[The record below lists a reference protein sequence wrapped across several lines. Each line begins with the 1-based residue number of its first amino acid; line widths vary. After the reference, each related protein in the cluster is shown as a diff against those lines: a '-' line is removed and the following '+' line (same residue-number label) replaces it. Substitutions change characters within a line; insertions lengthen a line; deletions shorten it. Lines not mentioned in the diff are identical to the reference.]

1 VGHGNRNSVQ
11 ALVCFLF
18 FMISFSNFQF
28 LFQIQTRFKI
38 LNFKQN
44 SNADIIPN
52 FIFIIIIYLPP
63 HHLIQKEPNDYRNYL
78 SQTFS
83 NPCLIFKFPSV
94 HIHINV
100 NITSI
105 VYLFI
110 GGINGFPF
118 F

>member
-1 VGHGNRNSVQ
+1 
-11 ALVCFLF
+11 LF
-18 FMISFSNFQF
+18 FYDFFFKLSIPISNSNT
-28 LFQIQTRFKI
+28 IQNF
-38 LNFKQN
+38 NFKQN
-44 SNADIIPN
+44 SNVDIIPN
-52 FIFIIIIYLPP
+52 FIFIIIIIYLPP

-94 HIHINV
+94 QIHINV